1 MRKKILLFILG
12 LLLGLLIFINYEN
25 LNILYILTGCILIS
39 LLSIYRKNS
48 LIYMALGIFMI
59 FSLSSLKLNSEMKNI
74 GYNGKFNFTVLEKR
88 RKNQGFRYF
97 LRAEDGKEQAK
108 VLAFMDED
116 LAIGESFE
124 GYGKV
129 NLAPTNTNP
138 NLFSYRKYLASKGI
152 FKEINIEKIE
162 KRRMAPN

>member
-74 GYNGKFNFTVLEKR
+74 GDNGKFNFTVLEKR
-88 RKNQGFRYF
+88 RKDQGFR
-97 LRAEDGKEQAK
+97 
-108 VLAFMDED
+108 
-116 LAIGESFE
+116 
-124 GYGKV
+124 
-129 NLAPTNTNP
+129 
-138 NLFSYRKYLASKGI
+138 
-152 FKEINIEKIE
+152 
-162 KRRMAPN
+162 